1 MVEDE
6 GGFVHLAED
15 KKHLVVNELFV
26 LLQVTVHMLF
36 QLCTNLAKK
45 KKKTMKKGQFS
56 AWTLKRCFTQ
66 ILLLKVLQYV
76 TESLRIYVDSI
87 YTIWPHN
94 PISIKPVQ
102 QLWRY

>member
-45 KKKTMKKGQFS
+45 KKPWRKDSFLLGLWSVF
-56 AWTLKRCFTQ
+56 FTQ
-66 ILLLKVLQYV
+66 ILQLKVLQYV
-76 TESLRIYVDSI
+76 TESLQIYVDSI

-94 PISIKPVQ
+94 PKSIKPVQ
-102 QLWRY
+102 QLWRH